1 MNGLTY
7 TKGWNE
13 DRKLLMK
20 MSKIMGE
27 VGAIPK
33 TGFNKFHQYYYH
45 SEADINKAFQ
55 VLFSEHNMVLIPS
68 LESSEMRTTT
78 TRNEKIEYIQKSR
91 MVFTIMDAETGE
103 SLCSYMEG
111 EGQDVGD
118 KALYKSISGTQK
130 YFLMKTFMIQDQ
142 NDPEADESVDERNSD
157 KHSAPPKTQEQQ
169 QRTNTPPPPHIPSNV
184 ELATPNQVKMLGAK
198 AKAAQIS
205 VQRVPDIL
213 GYEVNK
219 FDDVRRSDVN
229 KLIKILDDTK
239 AEIDSQLNHGQDNLP
254 F

>member
-7 TKGWNE
+7 TQGWNDE
-13 DRKLLMK
+13 RKLLMK

-33 TGFNKFHQYYYH
+33 TGYNSFHRYNYH

-55 VLFSEHNMVLIPS
+55 VLFSEHNLVLIPS

-78 TRNEKIEYIQKSR
+78 TKNDKIEYIQKSR

-142 NDPEADESVDERNSD
+142 NDPEADESVDERNAD
-157 KHSAPPKTQEQQ
+157 KPSATPRTQQAQ
-169 QRTNTPPPPHIPSNV
+169 TQTNTPAPPYNATGGDS
-184 ELATPNQVKMLGAK
+184 EQLATDNQAKMLAAKLKAGELSIQRASDFLKYPLTDTKQVKRA
-198 AKAAQIS
+198 
-205 VQRVPDIL
+205 
-213 GYEVNK
+213 
-219 FDDVRRSDVN
+219 DVN
-229 KLIKILDDTK
+229 KLIKWI
-239 AEIDSQLNHGQDNLP
+239 EDNALP
-254 F
+254 M

>member
-7 TKGWNE
+7 KQGWNDE
-13 DRKLLMK
+13 RKLLLK
-20 MSKIMGE
+20 MSEIMGE

-33 TGFNKFHQYYYH
+33 TGFNKFHQYFYH

-55 VLFSEHNMVLIPS
+55 DLFSKHKMVLMPS

-78 TRNEKIEYIQKSR
+78 TRNDKIEYIQKAR

-103 SLCSYMEG
+103 SLYGYMEG

-142 NDPEADESVDERNSD
+142 NDPEADESVDERNAD
-157 KHSAPPKTQEQQ
+157 KPSTPPKTQQQ
-169 QRTNTPPPPHIPSNV
+169 QSHPKTQTRQQNSTATST
-184 ELATPNQVKMLGAK
+184 ELVTEGQSKMLYSKLK
-198 AKAAQIS
+198 AGELS
-205 VQRVPDIL
+205 VQRLSDFL
-213 GYEVNK
+213 GYELKDTKQVEK
-219 FDDVRRSDVN
+219 ADVN
-229 KLIKILDDTK
+229 KALEWIEKN
-239 AEIDSQLNHGQDNLP
+239 ALP
-254 F
+254 M